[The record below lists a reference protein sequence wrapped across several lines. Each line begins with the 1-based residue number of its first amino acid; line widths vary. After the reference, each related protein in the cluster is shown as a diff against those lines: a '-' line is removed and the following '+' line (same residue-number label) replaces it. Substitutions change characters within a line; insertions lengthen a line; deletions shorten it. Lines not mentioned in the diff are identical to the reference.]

1 VTIREFK
8 LPDLGEGLEDAEVVR
23 WLVSEGDEV
32 RLNQPLV
39 EVDTAKALVEIPSP
53 VAGKVAKLHASEGA
67 VVKVGAPLVTF
78 EVAEEA
84 AEAKRTA
91 VLVGYGVE
99 DQPKVVRRRRLRAT
113 EGSRSGPKDEGPLAK
128 PSVAAKPFPADR
140 VLAAPPV
147 RKLAKE
153 MGVDLSRVSGTG
165 TEGRITKDD
174 VLAAVSEGQARPTL
188 AFEAERQPEAAGR
201 EERIPVRGVRRR
213 VAERV
218 ARSAAEIPHV
228 TTFLTVDAT
237 HLLAARDAAQSRA
250 GDKKV
255 SPLAVVARA
264 FVEICKEHP
273 KLNASWDEEAQ
284 EIVLKR
290 HYHLGVATDTERGL
304 VVPVIKNAD
313 SKDVVDLAAEIARLA
328 AAARE
333 GAAAPEDLS
342 GSTVTISNVGTFGAE
357 FGTPIINW
365 PESSILA
372 LGAIVERPLMDSG
385 QLVVR
390 PTVTLSLSFDH
401 RIADGAEAGRALYEL
416 KLLLEDPA
424 RVRAL

>member
-1 VTIREFK
+1 
-8 LPDLGEGLEDAEVVR
+8 
-23 WLVSEGDEV
+23 
-32 RLNQPLV
+32 
-39 EVDTAKALVEIPSP
+39 VDTAKALVEIPSP

-99 DQPKVVRRRRLRAT
+99 DQPKVARRRRLR
-113 EGSRSGPKDEGPLAK
+113 PKDGLGVRPQPPKRSESASAE
-128 PSVAAKPFPADR
+128 PSTPSGSSPPTGV

-165 TEGRITKDD
+165 TGGRITKDD

-273 KLNASWDEEAQ
+273 KLNASWDEEAH

>member
-99 DQPKVVRRRRLRAT
+99 DQPKVARRRRLR
-113 EGSRSGPKDEGPLAK
+113 PKDGLGVRPQPPKRSESASAE
-128 PSVAAKPFPADR
+128 PSAPSGSSPPTGV

-165 TEGRITKDD
+165 TGGRITKDD
-174 VLAAVSEGQARPTL
+174 VVAVAGAGV
-188 AFEAERQPEAAGR
+188 AEAAPDTDER
-201 EERIPVRGVRRR
+201 EERIPIRGVRRR

-328 AAARE
+328 AAARQ

>member
-99 DQPKVVRRRRLRAT
+99 DQPKVARRRRLR
-113 EGSRSGPKDEGPLAK
+113 PKDGLGVRPQPPKRSESASAE
-128 PSVAAKPFPADR
+128 PSAPSGSSPPTGV

-165 TEGRITKDD
+165 TGGRITKDD
-174 VLAAVSEGQARPTL
+174 VVAVAGAGV
-188 AFEAERQPEAAGR
+188 AEAAPDTDER
-201 EERIPVRGVRRR
+201 EERIPIRGVRRR

-273 KLNASWDEEAQ
+273 KLNASWDEEAH

>member
-1 VTIREFK
+1 MTIREFK

-128 PSVAAKPFPADR
+128 PSVAAKAFPADR

-165 TEGRITKDD
+165 TGGRITKDD
-174 VLAAVSEGQARPTL
+174 VVAVAGAGV
-188 AFEAERQPEAAGR
+188 AEAAPDTDER
-201 EERIPVRGVRRR
+201 EERIPIRGVRRR

>member
-53 VAGKVAKLHASEGA
+53 VAGKVAKLHASEGG

-99 DQPKVVRRRRLRAT
+99 DQPKVARRRRLR
-113 EGSRSGPKDEGPLAK
+113 PKDGLGVRPQPPKRSESASAE
-128 PSVAAKPFPADR
+128 PSAPSGSSPPTGV

-165 TEGRITKDD
+165 TGGRITKDD
-174 VLAAVSEGQARPTL
+174 VVAVAGAGV
-188 AFEAERQPEAAGR
+188 AEAAPDTDER
-201 EERIPVRGVRRR
+201 EERIPIRGVRRR

-328 AAARE
+328 AAARQ

-401 RIADGAEAGRALYEL
+401 RVADGAEAGRALYEL